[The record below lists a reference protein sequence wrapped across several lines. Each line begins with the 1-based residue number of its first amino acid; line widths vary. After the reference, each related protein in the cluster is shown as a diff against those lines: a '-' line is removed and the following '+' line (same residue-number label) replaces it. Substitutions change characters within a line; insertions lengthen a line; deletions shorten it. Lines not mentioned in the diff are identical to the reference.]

1 MNEKKKKK
9 NYNKSNL
16 IYNRFRF
23 YRFYSDD
30 KKFDSLSFKSKYSYL
45 SHFYAD
51 WQKLVKMKLT
61 NLVKIKWK
69 EKVYN
74 TVIELYN
81 KRFENCVNEY
91 NELLDVRKDELDQK
105 FKSINLRP
113 NKSFNTKE
121 IIN

>member
-1 MNEKKKKK
+1 
-9 NYNKSNL
+9 
-16 IYNRFRF
+16 
-23 YRFYSDD
+23 
-30 KKFDSLSFKSKYSYL
+30 
-45 SHFYAD
+45 
-51 WQKLVKMKLT
+51 MKLT
-61 NLVKIKWK
+61 KLVKIKWK

-81 KRFENCVNEY
+81 KRLENCVNEY

-113 NKSFNTKE
+113 NKSFNTKQ

>member
-1 MNEKKKKK
+1 M
-9 NYNKSNL
+9 
-16 IYNRFRF
+16 
-23 YRFYSDD
+23 
-30 KKFDSLSFKSKYSYL
+30 
-45 SHFYAD
+45 
-51 WQKLVKMKLT
+51 
-61 NLVKIKWK
+61 
-69 EKVYN
+69 YN

-121 IIN
+121 IVN

>member
-1 MNEKKKKK
+1 
-9 NYNKSNL
+9 
-16 IYNRFRF
+16 
-23 YRFYSDD
+23 
-30 KKFDSLSFKSKYSYL
+30 
-45 SHFYAD
+45 
-51 WQKLVKMKLT
+51 MKLT
-61 NLVKIKWK
+61 KLVKIKWK

-113 NKSFNTKE
+113 NKSFNTKQ

>member
-1 MNEKKKKK
+1 
-9 NYNKSNL
+9 
-16 IYNRFRF
+16 
-23 YRFYSDD
+23 
-30 KKFDSLSFKSKYSYL
+30 
-45 SHFYAD
+45 
-51 WQKLVKMKLT
+51 MKLT
-61 NLVKIKWK
+61 KLVKIKWK

-81 KRFENCVNEY
+81 KRFENGVNEY

-113 NKSFNTKE
+113 NKSFNTKQ

>member
-1 MNEKKKKK
+1 
-9 NYNKSNL
+9 
-16 IYNRFRF
+16 
-23 YRFYSDD
+23 
-30 KKFDSLSFKSKYSYL
+30 
-45 SHFYAD
+45 
-51 WQKLVKMKLT
+51 MKLT